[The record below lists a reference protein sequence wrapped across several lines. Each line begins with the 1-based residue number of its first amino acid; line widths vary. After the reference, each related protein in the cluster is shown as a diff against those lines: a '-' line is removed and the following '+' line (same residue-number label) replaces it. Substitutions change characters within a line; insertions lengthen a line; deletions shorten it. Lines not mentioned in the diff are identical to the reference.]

1 MITAP
6 LEVIGLDHVY
16 LAVRDIARAQTFY
29 DPVME
34 RLGFKKSDFVI
45 AGEPHA
51 HYFNRVIQ
59 ISLRPARSQA
69 PHDAYAA
76 GLHHLCLQVASPAAV
91 DAAAVALLELGVA
104 ITKPAPYPQYAPDYY
119 ALFFEDP
126 DGLRFELVARRSGR
140 DAVVANWHRLEGFL
154 NPLKRLQESGSAD

>member
-1 MITAP
+1 MTTA
-6 LEVIGLDHVY
+6 LEVIGLDHIY
-16 LAVRDIARAQTFY
+16 LAVRDIARSQAFY

-51 HYFNRVIQ
+51 HYFNRVMQ

-69 PHDAYAA
+69 PHDPYAA
-76 GLHHLCLQVASPAAV
+76 GLHHLCLQVANPAAV

-104 ITKPAPYPQYAPDYY
+104 ITKPATYPQYAPDYY
-119 ALFFEDP
+119 AMFFEDP
-126 DGLRFELVARRSGR
+126 DGLRFEVVARRSGR
-140 DAVVANWHRLEGFL
+140 DEAVAAWDRLDAFL
-154 NPLKRLQESGSAD
+154 NPLKRLRESESGD